1 MYGSDGLI
9 ELLSVSDFVVV
20 AAALTEE
27 TKGMLGKDQFKHSKE
42 GQILINVGRGPV
54 IIEDDLICALE
65 KGRLAGAALDV
76 FCVEPLPKESK
87 IWDMENVLL
96 SPHNAGQLIDF
107 RHKSVQFFCENCTR
121 FLADIPLRNIISAS
135 KGY

>member
-1 MYGSDGLI
+1 MYGSDGLV
-9 ELLSVSDFVVV
+9 ELLSESDFVVV

-54 IIEDDLICALE
+54 IVEDDLIAALE
-65 KGRLAGAALDV
+65 KGQLAGAALDV
-76 FCVEPLPKESK
+76 FCVEPLPKKSK

-96 SPHNAGQLIDF
+96 SPHNADSLSNN
-107 RHKSVQFFCENCTR
+107 RHKSVQFFCENCTL
-121 FLADIPLRNIISAS
+121 FLAELSIPNVIDPL

>member
-96 SPHNAGQLIDF
+96 SPHNADCLSNN
-107 RHKSVQFFCENCTR
+107 RHKSVRFFCENCTS
-121 FLADIPLRNIISAS
+121 FLAHNLLPNVIDPL

>member
-1 MYGSDGLI
+1 MYGSDGLL

-54 IIEDDLICALE
+54 IIEDDLISALE
-65 KGRLAGAALDV
+65 KGQLAGAALDV

-96 SPHNAGQLIDF
+96 SPHNADQLIDF
-107 RHKSVQFFCENCTR
+107 RHKSVRFFCENCTR
-121 FLADIPLRNIISAS
+121 FLDDVPLKNKVSAS